1 MEETWTGEDG
11 HEYVTLIDAFGVE
24 KEERV
29 AHLVA
34 NAFIANAEGKQE
46 VRHLNGDKLDN
57 RAVNLEW
64 V

>member
-1 MEETWTGEDG
+1 MEETWIGEDG
-11 HEYVTLIDAFGVE
+11 HEYVTLVDSFGVGHE
-24 KEERV
+24 KRMANIV
-29 AHLVA
+29 AS
-34 NAFIANAEGKQE
+34 AFIANPESKTE

>member
-1 MEETWTGEDG
+1 MEETWIGDDG
-11 HEYVTLIDAFGVE
+11 NEYVTLVDAFGVE
-24 KEERV
+24 NEEQV
-29 AHLVA
+29 AYLVA
-34 NAFIANAEGKQE
+34 NAFIANPEGKKE